1 MAVSAPHMAA
11 VIDEQEDDGESPA
24 GIPKGVARS
33 TRGGKTVFVPHQA
46 SEASAA
52 SKRIRETQLRAWK
65 TRRGIWQSD
74 EGAQVRLNKMESVIR
89 LTSSFLAELAAQD
102 NVRLEIVQDSRRT
115 EQAAERR
122 LERHRRDTTK
132 AIGTFL

>member
-1 MAVSAPHMAA
+1 MTAA
-11 VIDEQEDDGESPA
+11 IDEQDDGASA
-24 GIPKGVARS
+24 DIPMGVARS
-33 TRGGKTVFVPHQA
+33 TRGGKTVFVPHPT

-52 SKRIRETQLRAWK
+52 SKRIRETQLQAWK
-65 TRRGIWQSD
+65 ARRDIWHSD
-74 EGAQVRLNKMESVIR
+74 EGAQVRLNKTESVIR

-102 NVRLEIVQDSRRT
+102 NVRLEIVQESRRT
-115 EQAAERR
+115 EHAAERR